1 MSPAAFEA
9 LDCLC
14 LPLLLR
20 HETRHHRCRRPEKTW
35 VWGTPTGVLQDPG
48 THRPPHSQEPLRS
61 VVDIEDF
68 NPAFAIGRANL
79 SLSAIKRQIKLLMN
93 VSPWILNLVTATK
106 RSASELANTS
116 WRTRQRRAEDGK
128 WTLVG
133 HFSF

>member
-20 HETRHHRCRRPEKTW
+20 HETRHRKRGRPEKTR

-48 THRPPHSQEPLRS
+48 THRPPHC

-68 NPAFAIGRANL
+68 NPAFVIGRANL
-79 SLSAIKRQIKLLMN
+79 FETFTERYRNTNKTFNKCCTLD
-93 VSPWILNLVTATK
+93 
-106 RSASELANTS
+106 SESCHGN
-116 WRTRQRRAEDGK
+116 EK
-128 WTLVG
+128 VG
-133 HFSF
+133 G